1 MWTYS
6 RAYSVPL
13 VSVHLSASTT
23 LRTLLLGSISSPA
36 AVSFFQRH
44 LTFLEPLYFRMNLRV
59 PLSISAVRTT
69 AFGIGVALKLEISL
83 SRNDI

>member
-1 MWTYS
+1 
-6 RAYSVPL
+6 
-13 VSVHLSASTT
+13 
-23 LRTLLLGSISSPA
+23 
-36 AVSFFQRH
+36 
-44 LTFLEPLYFRMNLRV
+44 MNLRV